1 MKYSLVFVLFYLL
14 ASRYSYAQQQW
25 RTPQAD
31 NIVYIQLESG
41 TVVIEL
47 APFMAP
53 KHVAQFKALV
63 AEGFYDGLDFYR
75 VIDGFV
81 AQAGDLSEQKPSKN
95 KAPLKAEFSRPT
107 PSTSA
112 SASASD
118 FMLVQSPDFIAPQTG
133 YLNGF
138 AAGRDPQTKQE
149 WLLHCPGAVA
159 FARDVD
165 ADSASTEF
173 YIVIGQAT
181 RHLDRNMSTI
191 GRVIYGMPAV
201 QALQRANIN
210 NSSGVIEDAA
220 KRSEILWA
228 KLAKDVSPHN
238 QLKVQIQ
245 QQHSEQVMQ
254 RLASAKTLDNA
265 FFHFKGN
272 GNLDVCYY
280 QLKTRLVDKP
290 TAALKEDG

>member
-1 MKYSLVFVLFYLL
+1 MTTRIACLFLL
-14 ASRYSYAQQQW
+14 LLTTFCIHAQQEW
-25 RTPQAD
+25 RTPVSKD
-31 NIVYIQLESG
+31 LIYIELEAG
-41 TVVIEL
+41 TVIIEL

-53 KHVAQFKALV
+53 KHVAQFKALI

-81 AQAGDLSEQKPSKN
+81 AQAGDFSEEKPSKN
-95 KAPLKAEFSRPT
+95 KALLKAEFSRPT
-107 PSTSA
+107 PSNSN
-112 SASASD
+112 
-118 FMLVQSPDFIAPQTG
+118 FMLAQSPDFIAPQTG
-133 YLNGF
+133 YINGF
-138 AAGRDPQTKQE
+138 AAGRDPEAKQE

-201 QALQRANIN
+201 QALRRANIN
-210 NSSGVIEDAA
+210 NSSGVIEGAA
-220 KRSEILWA
+220 KRSKILWA
-228 KLAKDVSPHN
+228 KLAQDVSPHK
-238 QLKVQIQ
+238 QLKIQIQ
-245 QQHSEQVMQ
+245 QQNSEQVTQ
-254 RLASAKTLDNA
+254 RLASAKTLDNE

-280 QLKTRLVDKP
+280 QLKTRLMD
-290 TAALKEDG
+290 

>member
-1 MKYSLVFVLFYLL
+1 MKYSIVLVLL
-14 ASRYSYAQQQW
+14 HLLISQTSYAQSEW
-25 RTPQAD
+25 RTPD
-31 NIVYIQLESG
+31 SGNLVYLELESG
-41 TVVIEL
+41 TVIIEL
-47 APFMAP
+47 APFIAA

-75 VIDGFV
+75 VIEGFV

-95 KAPLKAEFSRPT
+95 KALLKAEFSRPT
-107 PSTSA
+107 PSR
-112 SASASD
+112 SD

-133 YLNGF
+133 YLHGF
-138 AAGRDPQTKQE
+138 PAGRDPEAKQE

-201 QALQRANIN
+201 QALNRAHIN
-210 NSSGVIEDAA
+210 NASGVIEEAT
-220 KRSEILWA
+220 KRSKILWA
-228 KLAKDVSPHN
+228 KLAQDISPHN
-238 QLKVQIQ
+238 QLKIQIQ
-245 QQHSEQVMQ
+245 QQNSEQVIQ
-254 RLASAKTLDNA
+254 RLASAKILDNA

-280 QLKTRLVDKP
+280 QLKTRLG
-290 TAALKEDG
+290 E

>member
-1 MKYSLVFVLFYLL
+1 MKFLVVLVVLNLL
-14 ASRYSYAQQQW
+14 MTQASFAQSEW
-25 RTPQAD
+25 RTP
-31 NIVYIQLESG
+31 NTENLVYIGLDSG

-53 KHVAQFKALV
+53 KHVSQFKALI

-81 AQAGDLSEQKPSKN
+81 AQAGDLSEDKPSKN
-95 KAPLKAEFSRPT
+95 KTLLLAEFSRPT
-107 PSTSA
+107 P
-112 SASASD
+112 SASD

-133 YLNGF
+133 YLHGF

-159 FARDVD
+159 FARDIG

-191 GRVIYGMPAV
+191 GRVIYGMPTV

-210 NSSGVIEDAA
+210 NASGVIEDET
-220 KRSEILWA
+220 KRSKILWA
-228 KLAKDVSPHN
+228 KLAKDINPQKRLH
-238 QLKVQIQ
+238 VQIQ
-245 QQHSEQVMQ
+245 QQTSEQVAQ
-254 RLASAKTLDNA
+254 RLASAKTLDNE

-272 GNLDVCYY
+272 GYLDVCYY
-280 QLKTRLVDKP
+280 QLKTRF
-290 TAALKEDG
+290 AGEDTDAQKAD

>member
-1 MKYSLVFVLFYLL
+1 MTTRFACVFLL
-14 ASRYSYAQQQW
+14 LLTTFCIHAQQEW
-25 RTPQAD
+25 RVPVSED
-31 NIVYIQLESG
+31 LIYIELETG
-41 TVVIEL
+41 TVIIEL
-47 APFMAP
+47 APFIAP
-53 KHVAQFKALV
+53 KHVSQFKALV

-81 AQAGDLSEQKPSKN
+81 AQAGDISEQKPSKN
-95 KAPLKAEFSRPT
+95 KTLLNAEFSRPI
-107 PSTSA
+107 PLDSN
-112 SASASD
+112 
-118 FMLVQSPDFIAPQTG
+118 FKLVQSPDFIAPQTG

-138 AAGRDPQTKQE
+138 AAGQDLQTKQQ

-159 FARDVD
+159 FARGVD

-201 QALQRANIN
+201 QALKRANM
-210 NSSGVIEDAA
+210 NSASGVIEDET
-220 KRSEILWA
+220 KRSKILWA
-228 KLAKDVSPHN
+228 KLAKDISPQKRLHIE
-238 QLKVQIQ
+238 IQ
-245 QQHSEQVMQ
+245 HQNSTQVTQ
-254 RLASAKTLDNA
+254 RLASAKTLDNE

-280 QLKTRLVDKP
+280 QLKTRLVGAD
-290 TAALKEDG
+290 TEALKAD

>member
-1 MKYSLVFVLFYLL
+1 MRILVVFVSLL
-14 ASRYSYAQQQW
+14 ITQAGFAQSEW
-25 RTPQAD
+25 RTPKAE
-31 NIVYIQLESG
+31 NLVYLKLTTG

-53 KHVAQFKALV
+53 THVSQFKALV

-95 KAPLKAEFSRPT
+95 KTPLIAEFSRPT
-107 PSTSA
+107 PPN
-112 SASASD
+112 SD
-118 FMLVQSPDFIAPQTG
+118 FMLLQSPDFIAPETG
-133 YLNGF
+133 YLHGF
-138 AAGRDPQTKQE
+138 AAGRDPQSKQE

-159 FARDVD
+159 FARGVD
-165 ADSASTEF
+165 ANSASTEF

-191 GRVIYGMPAV
+191 GRVIYGMPSV
-201 QALQRANIN
+201 QALNRAHMN
-210 NSSGVIEDAA
+210 NASGVIEDET
-220 KRSEILWA
+220 KRSKILWA
-228 KLAKDVSPHN
+228 KLAKDVSPDK
-238 QLKVQIQ
+238 QLKLQVQE
-245 QQHSEQVMQ
+245 QHSKQVSQ
-254 RLASAKTLDNA
+254 RLDSAKKLDNE

-280 QLKTRLVDKP
+280 QLKTRHVLVASDADKS
-290 TAALKEDG
+290 E

>member
-1 MKYSLVFVLFYLL
+1 MTTRFACVFLL
-14 ASRYSYAQQQW
+14 LITTFCIHAEQEW
-25 RTPQAD
+25 RTPATED
-31 NIVYIQLESG
+31 LVYLELETG
-41 TVVIEL
+41 TVIIEL

-95 KAPLKAEFSRPT
+95 KGLLKAEFSRPI
-107 PSTSA
+107 PLSS
-112 SASASD
+112 S
-118 FMLVQSPDFIAPQTG
+118 FMLVQSPGFIAPQTG
-133 YLNGF
+133 YLHGF
-138 AAGRDPQTKQE
+138 AAGQDLQTKQQ

-159 FARDVD
+159 FARGVD

-173 YIVIGQAT
+173 YIVVGQAT

-201 QALQRANIN
+201 QAMQRANMN
-210 NSSGVIEDAA
+210 NASGVIEDET
-220 KRSEILWA
+220 KRSKILWA
-228 KLAKDVSPHN
+228 KLAKDISPQASLHI
-238 QLKVQIQ
+238 QVQ
-245 QQHSEQVMQ
+245 QQNSEQVAQ
-254 RLASAKTLDNA
+254 RLASAKTLDNE

-280 QLKTRLVDKP
+280 QLKTRLAGEEP
-290 TAALKEDG
+290 AAQKAN

>member
-1 MKYSLVFVLFYLL
+1 MTTRLSCVFLL
-14 ASRYSYAQQQW
+14 LLTAFNTHAKQEW
-25 RTPQAD
+25 RTPNPD
-31 NIVYIQLESG
+31 NLVYLELQTG
-41 TVVIEL
+41 TAIIEL

-53 KHVAQFKALV
+53 KHVKRFKNLV
-63 AEGFYDGLDFYR
+63 DEGFYNGLDFYR

-81 AQAGDLSEQKPSKN
+81 AQAGDVTEKKPSKN
-95 KAPLKAEFSRPT
+95 KALLKAEFSRPT
-107 PSTSA
+107 PSK
-112 SASASD
+112 SD

-133 YLNGF
+133 YLHGF
-138 AAGRDPQTKQE
+138 AAGRDPVAKQE

-201 QALQRANIN
+201 QALNRAHIN
-210 NSSGVIEDAA
+210 NASGVIEEAT
-220 KRSEILWA
+220 KRSKILWA
-228 KLAKDVSPHN
+228 KLAQDVSPKN
-238 QLKVQIQ
+238 QLNIQIQ
-245 QQHSEQVMQ
+245 QQNSEQVAQ
-254 RLASAKTLDNA
+254 RLASAKILDNE

-272 GNLDVCYY
+272 SNLDVCYY
-280 QLKTRLVDKP
+280 QLKSRLEDEP
-290 TAALKEDG
+290 SAALKVDG